1 MRWKRIFARMAGVD
15 GAVVEDVREDR
26 FTKDLTVVVR
36 RSKRCKPRCGICREP
51 SPLYDRGSGPRRWRA
66 LDAGLVRM
74 WVEAPGERVR
84 CMFCGVVN
92 SWVSWARHGARFT
105 RAFEDQTAWV
115 AAHADKTTV
124 SNLMRI
130 GWRTVGRI
138 IERVVDEARA
148 GTDGLAELKRIGIDE
163 IAFRKRHKY
172 LVVVVDH
179 DTGRLVWASEG
190 RTRATVER
198 FFDLLGPERAAKL
211 EIVTADAASWIG
223 NVVRE
228 RAPQAALC
236 LDAFHIVQWVQ
247 KALDQVRRE
256 KWRELRKQG
265 PKGLALDL
273 QRMRFALWR
282 GPDDHSEAQKVKMA
296 SIKRHN
302 RPIYRAYLLKEQLR
316 EVIALK
322 GEPGIAL
329 LSRWLSWACRCRLKP
344 FVKLQRRIRKHR
356 DAVEAALR
364 HRMGNARVEAL
375 NTRIRVILRQAFGF
389 HSADAAIA
397 LARLRLGGLCP
408 GLPGR

>member
-1 MRWKRIFARMAGVD
+1 MAGVD
-15 GAVVEDVREDR
+15 GVVTDVRVHR
-26 FTKDLTVVVR
+26 FLNELTVHVR
-36 RSKRCKPRCGICREP
+36 RDRRSRPRCGLCREP

-66 LDAGLVRM
+66 LDAGLMEM

-84 CMFCGVVN
+84 CRTCGVVN
-92 SWVSWARHGARFT
+92 SWVPWARHGARFT
-105 RAFEDQTAWV
+105 RAFEDTVAWM
-115 AAHADKTTV
+115 AAHADKKTV
-124 SNLMRI
+124 SNKMGI

-138 IERVVDEARA
+138 IERVVDEVQA
-148 GTDGLAELKRIGIDE
+148 GTDGLAGLRRIGIDE
-163 IAFRKRHKY
+163 ISFRKRHKY

-179 DTGRLVWASEG
+179 DTGRLVWAAEG
-190 RTRATVER
+190 RTRATVEL

-211 EIVTADAASWIG
+211 EIVTADAANWIG

-228 RAPQAALC
+228 RAPQAELC

-247 KALDQVRRE
+247 KALDEVRRQ
-256 KWRELRKQG
+256 KWRELRKKG

-282 GPDDHSEAQKVKMA
+282 GPDDHTEAQKVKLA

-302 RPIYRAYLLKEQLR
+302 GPLYRAYLLKEQLR

-322 GEPGIAL
+322 GEAGVAL
-329 LSRWLSWACRCRLKP
+329 LARWLSWACRCRLQP
-344 FVKLQRRIRKHR
+344 FVDLQRRIRKHR
-356 DAVEAALR
+356 EGVEAALR

-375 NTRIRVILRQAFGF
+375 NTRIRVILRQSFGF
-389 HSADAAIA
+389 HTAEAAIA

-408 GLPGR
+408 RLPRP